1 MKYFLTFSIF
11 FFALRG
17 NTQNLSDSI
26 TYAGFSLQDVIA
38 EKLSNLAIN
47 NYQIKIA
54 NKEIDVTTQ
63 EISRSKAAWLN
74 NISVSGNLNEY
85 SLKSTLGNSIIT
97 PQLNFYPRYNI
108 NLSLPLGFIMT
119 RMSENKIAKIN
130 KEKSID
136 QRDKILYDLKQQIKT
151 QYQLYLSNKYLLAIH
166 ESTIQDDKILFE
178 RVQTQFDNNQ
188 VDLEVYSSAVK
199 KFNDQLTR
207 KISLLR
213 DFNAS
218 RYALEGLLGM
228 DLNEAIRQISN
239 PPAKK

>member
-1 MKYFLTFSIF
+1 MKYFLTFSILL
-11 FFALRG
+11 FALKG
-17 NTQNLSDSI
+17 NSQNLSDSI

-38 EKLSNLAIN
+38 EKLSNLAVN

-54 NKEIDVTTQ
+54 NKEIDLKTQ
-63 EISRSKAAWLN
+63 EISKSKAAWLN
-74 NISVSGNLNEY
+74 SISVSGNLNEY

-108 NLSLPLGFIMT
+108 NLSLPLGFITT
-119 RMSENKIAKIN
+119 RVSENKIAKIN

-136 QRDKILYDLKQQIKT
+136 QRDKTLFDLKQQIKT

-213 DFNAS
+213 EFNAS

-228 DLNEAIRQISN
+228 DLNEALRQISN
-239 PPAKK
+239 PTPKK